1 MRFATST
8 SDVWCG
14 LYHNYN
20 NDGQPLGFLRLAQP
34 LLRAHR
40 RRTGPLALQVQGG
53 LRVGQVDLPGVRAEV
68 VVLLVVAE
76 LQALRAGG
84 RVEGVQGPA
93 LQLLHVQALPDLLAQ
108 VLLPG
113 RLTQDMMYIMCIM
126 CIDLYENY

>member
-8 SDVWCG
+8 SDVCCG

-20 NDGQPLGFLRLAQP
+20 NDGQPLRFLRLAQP
-34 LLRAHR
+34 FLRADRHR
-40 RRTGPLALQVQGG
+40 AGPLALEVQGG

-68 VVLLVVAE
+68 LVLLVIAE

-113 RLTQDMMYIMCIM
+113 RLPQDLT
-126 CIDLYENY
+126 LY